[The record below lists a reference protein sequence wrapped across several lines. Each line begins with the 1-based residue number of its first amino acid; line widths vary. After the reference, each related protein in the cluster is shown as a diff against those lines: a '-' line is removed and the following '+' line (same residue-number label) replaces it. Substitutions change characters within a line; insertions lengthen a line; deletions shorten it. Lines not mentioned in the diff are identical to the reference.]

1 MSTSASARIIY
12 KAFFGKQ
19 IFFLFSWL
27 NLRID
32 IYMFSLSS
40 TAKNYEEKT
49 VQQQNEIETGV
60 FYMVHKRYQEV
71 NG

>member
-1 MSTSASARIIY
+1 MVEFTHRY
-12 KAFFGKQ
+12 LY
-19 IFFLFSWL
+19 IFIVVDSQK
-27 NLRID
+27 LR
-32 IYMFSLSS
+32 
-40 TAKNYEEKT
+40 KKT